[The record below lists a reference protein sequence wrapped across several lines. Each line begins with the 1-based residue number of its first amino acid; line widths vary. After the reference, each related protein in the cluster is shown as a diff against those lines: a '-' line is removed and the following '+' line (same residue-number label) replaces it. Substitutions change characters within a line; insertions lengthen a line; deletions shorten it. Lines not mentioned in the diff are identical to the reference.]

1 MTSPPFTAE
10 RREQLLV
17 ALAAG
22 ASLTSACASVG
33 VSRTTVYKW
42 AARGRAGAPDAQ
54 EFSQRFDR
62 VRLGACSRTAEEE
75 IERTLEAGTRRGS
88 VSAARALMALRRRR
102 AEEEPDEFAGLPEGH
117 PWRYTDASDPVLAL
131 SPELLAYLT
140 PEEAAQVRDLH
151 ADGSELDAVLDC
163 SLAWAEQI
171 RERMQ
176 PPYKVDWRSL
186 RPEMVIG
193 MNGAER

>member
-1 MTSPPFTAE
+1 M
-10 RREQLLV
+10 
-17 ALAAG
+17 
-22 ASLTSACASVG
+22 
-33 VSRTTVYKW
+33 
-42 AARGRAGAPDAQ
+42 
-54 EFSQRFDR
+54 
-62 VRLGACSRTAEEE
+62 
-75 IERTLEAGTRRGS
+75 
-88 VSAARALMALRRRR
+88 
-102 AEEEPDEFAGLPEGH
+102 
-117 PWRYTDASDPVLAL
+117 
-131 SPELLAYLT
+131 
-140 PEEAAQVRDLH
+140 RDLH